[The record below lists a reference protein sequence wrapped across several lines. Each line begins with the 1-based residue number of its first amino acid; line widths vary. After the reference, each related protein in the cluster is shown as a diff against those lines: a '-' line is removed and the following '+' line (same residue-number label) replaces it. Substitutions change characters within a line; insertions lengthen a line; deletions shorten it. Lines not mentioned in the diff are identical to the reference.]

1 MAERR
6 IWIRPSDDL
15 GNPVDLRLEEAAY
28 AMEEAALAYRRDE
41 LGDETCA
48 VMLLEAAVHMGSRS
62 GPRERL
68 RNPVAYLRRIFVR
81 LVDAEIENRRCL
93 VSIED
98 LTIDQQ
104 FFAKDGQAEDI
115 ERSLLVEALLERMDS
130 QTRDIV
136 EARSLG
142 KSVSEIALGLGV
154 TPNCVSQ
161 RLKNGLER
169 LRKTLHRKP

>member
-28 AMEEAALAYRRDE
+28 AMEQAALAYRRDE

-48 VMLLEAAVHMGSRS
+48 VTLLEAAVDMGSRAR
-62 GPRERL
+62 PRERL
-68 RNPVAYLRRIFVR
+68 RSPVAYLRRIFVR
-81 LVDAEIENRRCL
+81 LVDAEIENRRRL
-93 VSIED
+93 VSIEA
-98 LTIDQQ
+98 LAIDQQ
-104 FFAKDGQAEDI
+104 FFAKHDRAEDI
-115 ERSLLVEALLERMDS
+115 ERSLLVEALLERMDPE
-130 QTRDIV
+130 TRDIV